1 MTNLTDKPQTLNI
14 KLAANGLLELMGQDP
29 APVNLAPCVR
39 TTLFI
44 PVRAREGFGD
54 GEIQAEISGLTLPG
68 ETLPVQHKQWKIG
81 VRPAFPAQT
90 VNNGVALQPGA
101 TRQLPGEEL
110 TNFSPVTMQGQLL
123 FSGKPPLNWRAI
135 SAN

>member
-14 KLAANGLLELMGQDP
+14 KLVASGLLELMGQDP
-29 APVNLAPCVR
+29 APVNLAPGVR

-90 VNNGVALQPGA
+90 VNNGVALQPRNPAASGRRTDQFLPCNDAGA
-101 TRQLPGEEL
+101 TAVQR
-110 TNFSPVTMQGQLL
+110 
-123 FSGKPPLNWRAI
+123 
-135 SAN
+135 

>member
-29 APVNLAPCVR
+29 APVNLAPGVR

-101 TRQLPGEEL
+101 TWQLPGEEL
-110 TNFSPVTMQGQLL
+110 TNFSL
-123 FSGKPPLNWRAI
+123 
-135 SAN
+135 